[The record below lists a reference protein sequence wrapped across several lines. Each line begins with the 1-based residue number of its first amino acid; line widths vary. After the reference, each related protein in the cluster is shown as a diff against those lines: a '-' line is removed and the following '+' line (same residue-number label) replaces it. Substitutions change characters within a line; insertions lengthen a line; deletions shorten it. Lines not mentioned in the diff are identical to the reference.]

1 MVLGKRKRRNND
13 PVVDGPWKKRSIFYE
28 LPYWRTLFVRHCLDV
43 MHIEKNVCESIVG
56 TLLDIPNKS
65 KDGEKAR
72 LDLKELKIRLNLIPT
87 KKGKATYLPPAKY
100 TLSRQEKRKLCE
112 WLASVK
118 VPNGYSSNLKRLV
131 SMKDLRLIGMT
142 SHDCSILLP
151 QRLPLAL
158 RRALTQ
164 A

>member
-1 MVLGKRKRRNND
+1 M
-13 PVVDGPWKKRSIFYE
+13 
-28 LPYWRTLFVRHCLDV
+28 RHCLDV
-43 MHIEKNVCESIVG
+43 MHIEKNVCDSIVG

-87 KKGKATYLPPAKY
+87 KKGNATYLPPAKY

-118 VPNGYSSNLKRLV
+118 VPNGYSSNFKRLV
-131 SMKDLRLIGMT
+131 SMKDLRLIGMKT
-142 SHDCSILLP
+142 HDCHILM
-151 QRLPLAL
+151 Q
-158 RRALTQ
+158 
-164 A
+164 